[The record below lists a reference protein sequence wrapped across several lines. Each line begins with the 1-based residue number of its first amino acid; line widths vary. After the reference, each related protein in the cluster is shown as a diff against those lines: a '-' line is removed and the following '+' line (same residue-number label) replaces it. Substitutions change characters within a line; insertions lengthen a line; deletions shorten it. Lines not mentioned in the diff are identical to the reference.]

1 MGDGSFSS
9 LDLDKALGTDGLL
22 AATRG
27 IDIGG
32 VVLHISVCP
41 DDIHL
46 DSQLTRKQIGHS
58 TAPIYAFLSLFSLS

>member
-32 VVLHISVCP
+32 VVL
-41 DDIHL
+41 DIRICADEMGL
-46 DSQLTRKQIGHS
+46 DSQRTRKQIGHS